1 MRHWT
6 TEMDNFALEI
16 ANLVERRLVR
26 STKPF

>member
-1 MRHWT
+1 VRHWA
-6 TEMDNFALEI
+6 TEMENFGLEL